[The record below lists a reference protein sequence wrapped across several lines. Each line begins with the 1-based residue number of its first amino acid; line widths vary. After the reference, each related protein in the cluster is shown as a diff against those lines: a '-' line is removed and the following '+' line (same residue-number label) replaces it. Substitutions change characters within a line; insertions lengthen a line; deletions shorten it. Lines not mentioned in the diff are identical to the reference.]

1 MTFSEASK
9 KYNIPVEI
17 MHEYE
22 RMELYGEIKKAVNP
36 GHYDDSD
43 IKWLSIIMTLHDVG
57 FSSKEAAKYI
67 TLIMQGE
74 CSKNERL
81 KMLDN
86 KRSITL
92 DEIHSK
98 EKQLDRLDYLRYKIK
113 NQK

>member
-1 MTFSEASK
+1 MTFSDASK

-17 MHEYE
+17 IREYE
-22 RMELYGEIKKAVNP
+22 HMELYGEIKRATARE
-36 GHYDDSD
+36 HYDDSD

-74 CSKNERL
+74 CGKSERL

-92 DEIHSK
+92 DEIHFK